1 MSVYKI
7 LEKLAATSSRLEKE
21 AILKAEQ
28 GNTELKE
35 TVRLALDSLT
45 QFYIR
50 KIPSYTPNRGR
61 GQGLQWAFEAL
72 NDLSRRIVTGNA
84 AIEHLVNVLEGVNEK
99 DALVIERI
107 IAKDLRCGVNTA
119 TANKIW
125 VDLVHEF
132 PCMLASQFDQKL
144 ADKFEFPGYA
154 QIKLDGMR
162 CSAVIENGAVT
173 LYSRNGK
180 PLDVLGALEPAIL
193 SMGFNNAVLD
203 GELLVLNKEF
213 NPVDR
218 KTGNGILNKAVK
230 GTINK
235 REAESIQFVLF
246 DLIPLQDFRK
256 EICIVPYKQRFET
269 LGNAFMERSL
279 APKLKL
285 VTSWIVTSNSATDQA
300 FSWAIE
306 AGEEGIILKNP
317 EGVWE
322 NKRTKTQIK
331 YKAELDCD
339 LKCVGVMEGTGK
351 NRGKM
356 GALLLES
363 ADSVVKVAVG
373 TGFTDQERAFFWEN
387 KPLDK
392 IVAICYN
399 ARINDKKTG
408 LESLF
413 LPRYLEVR
421 EDKSTA
427 DLSKVIK

>member
-1 MSVYKI
+1 M
-7 LEKLAATSSRLEKE
+7 ADDASRLAKE
-21 AILKAEQ
+21 RILNEYRNNVDLREA
-28 GNTELKE
+28 
-35 TVRLALDSLT
+35 VRLALDSLT

-50 KIPSYTPNRGR
+50 KIPTYIPNKGLGR
-61 GQGLQWAFEAL
+61 GLQWAFVAL
-72 NDLSRRIVTGNA
+72 KDLSHRVVTGYA
-84 AIEHLVNVLEGVNEK
+84 AIEHLVNILEGVNEK

-107 IAKDLRCGVNTA
+107 IAKDLRCGVSTA

-125 VDLVHEF
+125 PDLVHEF

-144 ADKFEFPGYA
+144 ANKFQFPGFA

-180 PLDVLGALEPAIL
+180 ILDVLGSLEPAIL
-193 SMGFNNAVLD
+193 SLGFDNAVLD
-203 GELLVLNKEF
+203 GELLILNKEF
-213 NPVDR
+213 KPVDR

-235 REAESIQFVLF
+235 AEAESIQFVAF

-256 EICIVPYKQRFET
+256 EICIVSYKQRFET
-269 LGNAFMERSL
+269 LGNAFMGRTL
-279 APKLKL
+279 TPKLKL
-285 VTSWIVTSNSATDQA
+285 VSSWIVTSHQKIDQA

-306 AGEEGIILKNP
+306 AGEEGIILKDP

-351 NRGKM
+351 NVGKM